1 MAMYILD
8 NFHHISFL
16 FVKKI
21 NKNSPLAPVGPTV
34 PIGSKRLTENDHK
47 KYSWSTSYIMITIE
61 CIILKRR
68 LQGWNCVKYVRLP
81 LFNIIHLF
89 LFSSLEPNDLS
100 AAEIN
105 SSNGES
111 RSLLWLVQIWL
122 HLTVARNSRSIE
134 PVKRTNNKRE
144 GVREGDREKRKEMKR
159 NQMWKRTGGRSTI
172 SNVSD

>member
-68 LQGWNCVKYVRLP
+68 LQG
-81 LFNIIHLF
+81 
-89 LFSSLEPNDLS
+89 
-100 AAEIN
+100 
-105 SSNGES
+105 
-111 RSLLWLVQIWL
+111 
-122 HLTVARNSRSIE
+122 
-134 PVKRTNNKRE
+134 
-144 GVREGDREKRKEMKR
+144 
-159 NQMWKRTGGRSTI
+159 
-172 SNVSD
+172 